1 MHTLTK
7 KPVNASETVFG
18 HFDNQITYS
27 RLTRYSDSKLT
38 VNAFVRTLSS
48 HVSSSEVIVNNP
60 CPGLVATGFDKQLP
74 AWLKPIMFVYRKVSA
89 RNVEE
94 GSRTLVYALPRRG
107 PRLTANSSSTTRFSS
122 KFPSPMLWPDSC

>member
-7 KPVNASETVFG
+7 NPVIDSQTVFD
-18 HFDNQITYS
+18 HFDNQKTYS
-27 RLTRYSDSKLT
+27 GLTRYCDSKLV

-60 CPGLVATGFDKQLP
+60 CPGSVATGFDKQLP
-74 AWLKPIMFVYRKVSA
+74 AWLKPIMFVYHKVSA

-94 GSRTLVYALPRRG
+94 GSRTLVYAASVAGPETRG
-107 PRLTANSSSTTRFSS
+107 
-122 KFPSPMLWPDSC
+122 KFLQHNKIFE